1 MSQEPK
7 SLQYFSI
14 LLRWKRF
21 IVINFIIVSV
31 VALVIS
37 LLLPKYYK
45 ATASLLPPKQPDI
58 FGSLGAS
65 GSLLKGLGGLGKLG
79 GLGQK
84 SSVYNYFAILHS
96 RTTMENVVRKFGLI
110 SVYDISDS
118 SMEKTIKAL
127 EANVAFE
134 EQSDDNIT
142 VEVFDRDPSRA
153 AEMANYFVAVLNEV
167 SIRLGTQEARN
178 NREFVESRVN
188 EARLALRLAEDSL
201 RRFQEE
207 SGLII
212 SPEQTSGVDAVATLY
227 GMKVKKEIEVAIMKH
242 SVSTDNS
249 SLQQVRAE
257 LAELD
262 KKVSTLPKIGI
273 ASLRLYRDVI
283 VQQKILEFLIPLYE
297 QAKIDERK
305 DLPVLLVLDKAVP
318 PERKSKPQRALIVLF
333 ASFFA
338 LSISILLAFMF
349 HGIAKINGDANE
361 LTRKLRDWV
370 ARIRRIYRIRE

>member
-1 MSQEPK
+1 MGQEPK
-7 SLQYFSI
+7 SLQYISI

-21 IVINFIIVSV
+21 IVINFIAVSV
-31 VALVIS
+31 LALIIS

-58 FGSLGAS
+58 FSSLGAS
-65 GSLLKGLGGLGKLG
+65 GSLLKGIGGLGKLG

-84 SSVYNYFAILHS
+84 SSAYNYFAILHS
-96 RTTMENVVRKFGLI
+96 RTTMENVVRKFNLI
-110 SVYDISDS
+110 SVYEIGDS
-118 SMEKTIKAL
+118 SMEKAIKSL
-127 EANVAFE
+127 EGNVAFE
-134 EQSDDNIT
+134 DQTDDNIT
-142 VEVFDRDPSRA
+142 IEVYDTDPIRA
-153 AEMANYFVAVLNEV
+153 ADMANYFVTELNEV

-188 EARLALRLAEDSL
+188 EARESLHKAEDSL
-201 RRFQEE
+201 RGFQEE

-242 SVSTDNS
+242 SVSADNS
-249 SLQQVRAE
+249 TLQQLRAE

-262 KKVSTLPKIGI
+262 KKVSMLPQIGI
-273 ASLRLYRDVI
+273 SSLRLYRDVV

-297 QAKIDERK
+297 QARIDERK

-318 PERKSKPQRALIVLF
+318 PEKKSKPQRVLIVMF
-333 ASFFA
+333 ATFFA
-338 LSISILLAFMF
+338 LTFSILLAFAFQWIQIM
-349 HGIAKINGDANE
+349 NGGSTALIE
-361 LTRKLRDWV
+361 KLKLWEMK
-370 ARIRRIYRIRE
+370 IRRLYRIRE